1 MEAVQL
7 IDTHCHAYASAF
19 DVDREEAM
27 ARAAENGVGRL
38 LLPNIDV
45 ASIGPLLDLVAAHPQ
60 RCYPMM
66 GLHPCHVEEDWQ
78 EQCKTIVE
86 TLDAHPCVA
95 VGEIGMDL
103 FRGSET
109 REFQLAA
116 FHAQIGWALER
127 DLPVVLHVREAFK
140 DTFDVLDQYSDTA
153 LRGVFHCFT
162 GGLEEAE
169 RVMGYGSFCFG
180 LGGSPPSRTV
190 GLTKSCLTCL
200 WTGSS
205 WRPTALIWLHHPTG
219 ESEMNPPT
227 RPLWLNGCP
236 TSWKSPVRGRSVD
249 FFQRRAVVS
258 PSLLSDGIMM
268 TSRILLVYTGGTIGS
283 FEDTETGALRPLDFE
298 HLKKRIPEIDA
309 LEVELDFESLAPIDS
324 SDMTPERWSELARL
338 LFLRRD
344 RFDGFVLLHGTDTMA
359 YTASALSFML
369 PDFGKPVVLTGSQL
383 PIGVLR
389 TDGKENL
396 LTAIEIAA
404 KWDSMDPERGP
415 LVREVVVYFG
425 DELLRG
431 NRSHKQDAE
440 GFQALVSPNFPA
452 LAEVGVHVRF
462 RRDLL
467 LRPRGEARL
476 IGECDRGVTVVHLT
490 PCMTAEALAHQLAM
504 PGLRAAILRTYG
516 SGNAPR
522 NPEFWRCFLKPKT
535 GACFWSM

>member
-1 MEAVQL
+1 
-7 IDTHCHAYASAF
+7 
-19 DVDREEAM
+19 
-27 ARAAENGVGRL
+27 
-38 LLPNIDV
+38 
-45 ASIGPLLDLVAAHPQ
+45 
-60 RCYPMM
+60 
-66 GLHPCHVEEDWQ
+66 
-78 EQCKTIVE
+78 
-86 TLDAHPCVA
+86 
-95 VGEIGMDL
+95 
-103 FRGSET
+103 
-109 REFQLAA
+109 
-116 FHAQIGWALER
+116 
-127 DLPVVLHVREAFK
+127 
-140 DTFDVLDQYSDTA
+140 
-153 LRGVFHCFT
+153 
-162 GGLEEAE
+162 
-169 RVMGYGSFCFG
+169 
-180 LGGSPPSRTV
+180 
-190 GLTKSCLTCL
+190 
-200 WTGSS
+200 
-205 WRPTALIWLHHPTG
+205 
-219 ESEMNPPT
+219 
-227 RPLWLNGCP
+227 
-236 TSWKSPVRGRSVD
+236 
-249 FFQRRAVVS
+249 
-258 PSLLSDGIMM
+258 M
-268 TSRILLVYTGGTIGS
+268 TPSRILLVYTGGTIGS
-283 FEDTETGALRPLDFE
+283 FEDPETGALRPFDFDHLRAKVPEIEALEVALDFE
-298 HLKKRIPEIDA
+298 PM
-309 LEVELDFESLAPIDS
+309 APIDS

-504 PGLRAAILRTYG
+504 PGLRAAVLRTYG

-522 NPEFWRCFLKPKT
+522 NAEFLAVLSEAQDRGVFLVNVTQCTVGSVDANRYVT
-535 GACFWSM
+535 GAGLTRIGVEPSLDITLEAALTKLMILAAKHQDREALRAAFKLDLAGEQTPAELIR